1 MAYKV
6 AITSSVTRQLEKL
19 PRDIRMALFERIASL
34 ADDPFRPGVEK
45 VTGVKHGYRVREADY
60 RIAYLVIDEK
70 TVLVA
75 KIGHR
80 SEVYRHIVTALNK
93 AAGKWRRQRK

>member
-60 RIAYLVIDEK
+60 RIAYLIMGEK

-75 KIGHR
+75 KVGHR
-80 SEVYRHIVTALNK
+80 SEVYKHVVAELNK
-93 AAGKWRRQRK
+93 AAAKWRKQSR